1 MWLSKENH
9 AIIILNGF
17 VKLKMFVGT
26 VCGSFSNA
34 LSFLCVWSLIGVDA
48 DAVFFPLKSDYSFNY
63 VYFICQ
69 LTHRCDTVCPVE
81 QPVLSLTA

>member
-17 VKLKMFVGT
+17 VKLKMYVGT

-34 LSFLCVWSLIGVDA
+34 LSFLCVRSLIRVDA
-48 DAVFFPLKSDYSFNY
+48 DVVFF
-63 VYFICQ
+63 
-69 LTHRCDTVCPVE
+69 H
-81 QPVLSLTA
+81 